1 MMRNPDTPGRCR
13 VGILLVPVFM
23 ARYYSMRGPGRRGRN
38 SSAGWQI
45 PGGAFEMR

>member
-23 ARYYSMRGPGRRGRN
+23 ARYYSMRGPRPAWAEFLRRLAN
-38 SSAGWQI
+38 S
-45 PGGAFEMR
+45 RRRL